1 MAWNGGVWIMHPL
14 LVLLHLAA
22 AVMLLL
28 WAVRM
33 VRTGMERAF
42 GAGLRDALR
51 EARGGWPGMALVGA
65 VLAILLQSATA
76 VGVLASG
83 FVASG
88 LMGASA
94 GLAAL
99 IGADLGSALV
109 VWVLA
114 FDLSGLVPVL
124 LLVGTVLFLKFER
137 RALRQ
142 AGRIVLGIGFVLLSL
157 QMIGAATEPMRE
169 SSSLPAVIRFFQADP
184 LTAFV
189 VVAVLTWAMHS
200 SVAMVLLLAALA
212 QRGVLPV
219 EAALPMV
226 LGANF
231 GAGLIA
237 LWLTRS
243 LPPVARRV
251 PLGNMILRGTFAALA
266 LLVVLVWQPDM
277 GALGARP
284 EAQVVHL
291 HLLFNA
297 VLLGLALPLVGVV
310 GRLCAAILPEPVTPV
325 APERQRRSALD
336 RSVLDQPALALAS
349 AKRELL
355 VMGETIEEMFAPVME
370 VMAQPDAARIVALR
384 DLDAEINTRHSDIK
398 LYIAEVNRRELS
410 EIQARQGMDLTD
422 FAIALEHIGDIV
434 AKTLLPLA
442 EEKRRRALRFSE
454 EGWAEMRGLHARV
467 QANLQLALNVLV
479 SGDLGSAQALMREK
493 ERMRRLERDSHD
505 RHLARLAKG
514 NSESL
519 ATSDLH
525 LEALRA
531 FKEINSLLVT
541 VAHPILAE
549 RGLMLNSRLAPGPA

>member
-1 MAWNGGVWIMHPL
+1 MHPL

-42 GAGLRDALR
+42 GARLRDALR
-51 EARGGWPGMALVGA
+51 QARGGRPGMAAAGL
-65 VLAILLQSATA
+65 VLAVMLQSATA
-76 VGVLASG
+76 VGVLAAG

-88 LMGASA
+88 LLGGAA

-99 IGADLGSALV
+99 LGADLGSALV

-114 FDLSGLVPVL
+114 FDLSELVPVL
-124 LLVGTVLFLKFER
+124 LLTGAVLFLKFER
-137 RALRQ
+137 RAVRQ

-157 QMIGAATEPMRE
+157 QMIGEATEPMRE
-169 SSSLPAVIRFFQADP
+169 SATLPAVIRFLQGDP

-189 VVAVLTWAMHS
+189 VVALLTWAMHS

-212 QRGVLPV
+212 QKGVLPL

-237 LWLTRS
+237 LWLTRA
-243 LPPVARRV
+243 LPAVARRV
-251 PLGNMILRGTFAALA
+251 PLGNMILRGSFAVLA
-266 LLVVLVWQPDM
+266 LLLAMGLAPDP
-277 GALGARP
+277 GLLGARP
-284 EAQVVHL
+284 ETQVVHL

-297 VLLGLALPLVGVV
+297 VLLLVALPLTGLV
-310 GRLCAAILPEPVTPV
+310 GRLTAQILPEAVV
-325 APERQRRSALD
+325 APNPESRPRRSALD
-336 RSVLDQPALALAS
+336 RSVLGHPAMALAS

-355 VMGETIEEMFAPVME
+355 LMGETVEQMFAPVMD
-370 VMAQPDAARIVALR
+370 VMALPDPARVTTLRAL
-384 DLDAEINTRHSDIK
+384 DDEVNARHSDIK
-398 LYIAEVNRRELS
+398 LYIAEVNRQELS
-410 EIQARQGMDLTD
+410 ETEARHGIELTD
-422 FAIALEHIGDIV
+422 FAINLEHIGDIV

-442 EEKRRRALRFSE
+442 EEKGRRTLRFSD
-454 EGWAEMRGLHARV
+454 EGWAEMRGLHSRV
-467 QANLQLALNVLV
+467 QANLQLAMNVLV
-479 SGDLGSAQALMREK
+479 SGDAGSAQALMREK
-493 ERMRRLERDSHD
+493 ERMRRLERESHD
-505 RHLARLAKG
+505 RHLARLARG
-514 NSESL
+514 NTESL

-525 LEALRA
+525 LEAVRA

-549 RGLMLNSRLAPGPA
+549 RGLMLDSRLAPGTT